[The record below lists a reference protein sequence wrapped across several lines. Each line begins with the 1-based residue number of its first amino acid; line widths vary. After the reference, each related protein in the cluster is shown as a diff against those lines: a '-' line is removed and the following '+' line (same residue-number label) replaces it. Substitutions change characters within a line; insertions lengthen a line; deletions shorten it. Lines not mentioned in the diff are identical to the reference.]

1 MDFYCAIPMLRF
13 RMEIVMNNEYVHDLR
28 KKVKKELKKD
38 KSRYWHTIGVAQT
51 AANLAMCYEVDIEK
65 AFVAGLLHD
74 CAKCYTNE
82 QLLYYCSQYQIEIN
96 EYEQAS
102 PYLLHSKLGAYFA
115 KSKYGIED
123 NDIINAILFHTTGRP
138 KMSKLE
144 EIVFIAD
151 YIEPYR
157 NRADD
162 LDIIRK
168 LAYKDI
174 QKAIL
179 KATEDT
185 LYYLKNKGKEQ
196 FIDALSVQTYEYY
209 KEQCKE

>member
-1 MDFYCAIPMLRF
+1 
-13 RMEIVMNNEYVHDLR
+13 MEIAMNNEYVHELR
-28 KKVKKELKKD
+28 KKVKKEFKKD

-82 QLLYYCSQYQIEIN
+82 QLLYYCLEYQIEIN

-115 KSKYGIED
+115 KNKYDIED
-123 NDIINAILFHTTGRP
+123 EDIINAILFHTTGRP
-138 KMSKLE
+138 NMSKLE
-144 EIVFIAD
+144 EIIFIAD

-157 NRADD
+157 NRADN

-174 QKAIL
+174 KKAIL
-179 KATEDT
+179 KATQDT
-185 LYYLKNKGKEQ
+185 LDYLRKKGKEQ

-209 KEQCKE
+209 KEQCRE

>member
-1 MDFYCAIPMLRF
+1 MKKTANLKK
-13 RMEIVMNNEYVHDLR
+13 LR
-28 KKVKKELKKD
+28 KKVKSGQDLK
-38 KSRYWHTIGVAQT
+38 RFEHTIGVEYT
-51 AANLAMCYEVDIEK
+51 AAALAMRYGCDLNK
-65 AFVAGLLHD
+65 ARTAGLLHD

-82 QLLYYCSQYQIEIN
+82 QLLYYCLEYQIEIN

-115 KSKYGIED
+115 KNKYDIED
-123 NDIINAILFHTTGRP
+123 EDIINAILFHTTGRP
-138 KMSKLE
+138 NMSKLE
-144 EIVFIAD
+144 EIIFIAD

-157 NRADD
+157 NRADN

-174 QKAIL
+174 KKAIL
-179 KATEDT
+179 KATQDT
-185 LYYLKNKGKEQ
+185 LDYLRKKGKEQ

-209 KEQCKE
+209 KEQCRE